1 MDFIQHLVK
10 SKIGAHAAKLKVP
23 PPEYALTIQYGQ
35 RTTETTKVTDRSR
48 AIILAHTLVAHT
60 LVAHTL
66 VAHTLV
72 AHALALRASRT
83 RARQLT
89 SRQFKP
95 YDVQMCVRSIGRRC
109 SSTMALRA
117 TPPAIPSAVKSR
129 GGWSGGAVVA
139 MWRSNVVTL

>member
-10 SKIGAHAAKLKVP
+10 SKIGAHAAKFKVP

-48 AIILAHTLVAHT
+48 AIILAHA
-60 LVAHTL
+60 L